1 MPIIE
6 MRVDARILDILMKID
21 VDLAAATRQ
30 KGCPHCGSD
39 LHSARY
45 PRKGRTGD
53 APPPEGWGLFHG
65 LCCSNEGCRR
75 RVRPPSVR
83 FAGRS
88 PHAPLTL
95 AVVRLVRSGG
105 SERGI
110 AALSRLVQVS
120 ERTVRRW
127 LGFWHRANR
136 TTWWRE
142 LAGRFSLSGLGLKD
156 FWDRHLASL
165 AIHEAQEQLSRL
177 LTGLWLHFI
186 TDGVGVDPPA
196 EDA

>member
-1 MPIIE
+1 
-6 MRVDARILDILMKID
+6 MRVDARILDLLLKID
-21 VDLAAATRQ
+21 ADLAAATRQ

-45 PRKGRTGD
+45 PLKGRTGD
-53 APPPEGWGLFHG
+53 ALPPVGWGLFHG
-65 LCCSNEGCRR
+65 LCCSKEGCRR

-127 LGFWHRANR
+127 LGFWHRAHR
-136 TTWWRE
+136 TTWCRE
-142 LAGRFSLSGLGLKD
+142 LAGRFSLSGLGLKNL
-156 FWDRHLASL
+156 WDRHLAEL
-165 AIHEAQEQLSRL
+165 TMLEAQEQLSRL
-177 LTGLWLHFI
+177 LTGLWPHFI